1 MCRRRA
7 HPASSST
14 APLPWGTPGAASVYR
29 AVGIPIVEGLA
40 ALRRGAY
47 VEAIE
52 LLVPVR
58 FDLWRI
64 GGGRAQRDV
73 VDWTLTGAAVRNAL
87 NVHR

>member
-1 MCRRRA
+1 MPATSAPSVVEHSTAAVGNARSRQRLSRRR
-7 HPASSST
+7 HS
-14 APLPWGTPGAASVYR
+14 
-29 AVGIPIVEGLA
+29 VEGLA
-40 ALRRGAY
+40 ALHRGAY

-73 VDWTLTGAAVRNAL
+73 VDWTLTGAAVRNAE
-87 NVHR
+87 RS

>member
-1 MCRRRA
+1 M
-7 HPASSST
+7 
-14 APLPWGTPGAASVYR
+14 
-29 AVGIPIVEGLA
+29 
-40 ALRRGAY
+40 
-47 VEAIE
+47 EAIE

-64 GGGRAQRDV
+64 GGSRAQRDV

>member
-1 MCRRRA
+1 
-7 HPASSST
+7 
-14 APLPWGTPGAASVYR
+14 
-29 AVGIPIVEGLA
+29 
-40 ALRRGAY
+40 